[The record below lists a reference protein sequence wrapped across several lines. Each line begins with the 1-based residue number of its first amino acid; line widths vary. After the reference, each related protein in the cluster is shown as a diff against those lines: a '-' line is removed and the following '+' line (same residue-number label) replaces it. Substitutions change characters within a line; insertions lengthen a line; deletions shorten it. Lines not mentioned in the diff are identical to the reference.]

1 VNCDLLVINKT
12 DLAPHVGVDLDTL
25 DADSRAVRDGPFVFT
40 DCLSNDGID
49 DVLAHIQEGVL
60 FA

>member
-1 VNCDLLVINKT
+1 
-12 DLAPHVGVDLDTL
+12 LAPHVGVDLDTL

-40 DCLSNDGID
+40 DCLSSDGID